1 MRNIQN
7 IENENKV
14 MPQAVENMRNE
25 QIEIAKDFGGSS
37 MFGGTIE
44 MTCMSFM
51 GCCLVVCMFIN
62 VMWIKGVIAGV
73 CAVIFAVPIVAR
85 VMRSRNTIDVEKVID
100 ILKKKGFQPAFKDG
114 EIRWMVNGK
123 ECILRIHSHCQVEI
137 SREYDIPSAEPVIVG
152 NERAA
157 METMKEVYL
166 AKVAVKKQ
174 CESSL
179 LAFSTEPLCTSSKEL
194 MTYLP
199 MCLDI
204 LDLAE
209 SRQQVHIK
217 EAHDGANNGARRK
230 IGFEHPDGTI
240 R

>member
-1 MRNIQN
+1 MENLQN
-7 IENENKV
+7 TAMENEV
-14 MPQAVENMRNE
+14 MPQEVENTQNE
-25 QIEIAKDFGGSS
+25 QKESKKDFRGS
-37 MFGGTIE
+37 FVLGGTIE
-44 MTCMSFM
+44 MTCMALM
-51 GCCLVVCMFIN
+51 GFGLIACMFISS
-62 VMWIKGVIAGV
+62 MWIKGVITGV
-73 CAVIFAVPIVAR
+73 CAVIFSVPIVAR

-100 ILKKKGFQPAFKDG
+100 ILKKKGFQPAFRDG
-114 EIRWMVNGK
+114 EIRWTVNDK

-174 CESSL
+174 GESSL
-179 LAFSTEPLCTSSKEL
+179 LAFSTESLCTSSKEF

-217 EAHDGANNGARRK
+217 EAHDGSHNGSRRK
-230 IGFEHPDGTI
+230 IAFEHPDGST

>member
-1 MRNIQN
+1 MENLQN
-7 IENENKV
+7 TEMENEV
-14 MPQAVENMRNE
+14 MPQEVENTQNE
-25 QIEIAKDFGGSS
+25 QKESKKDFRGSYVL
-37 MFGGTIE
+37 GGTIE
-44 MTCMSFM
+44 MTCMALM
-51 GCCLVVCMFIN
+51 GFGLIACMFIN
-62 VMWIKGVIAGV
+62 SMWIKGVIAGV
-73 CAVIFAVPIVAR
+73 CAVIFSVPIVAR

-100 ILKKKGFQPAFKDG
+100 ILKKKGFQPAFRDG
-114 EIRWMVNGK
+114 EIRWTVNGK

-174 CESSL
+174 GESSL
-179 LAFSTEPLCTSSKEL
+179 LAFSTESLCTSSKEF

-217 EAHDGANNGARRK
+217 EVHDGANNGARRK
-230 IGFEHPDGTI
+230 IGFEHPDGSI

>member
-1 MRNIQN
+1 MENLQN
-7 IENENKV
+7 TEMENEV
-14 MPQAVENMRNE
+14 MPQKVENAQNE
-25 QIEIAKDFGGSS
+25 QREITKDFCGNYERGAP
-37 MFGGTIE
+37 IE
-44 MTCMSFM
+44 MACMAFVECGLIS
-51 GCCLVVCMFIN
+51 CMFIEL
-62 VMWIKGVIAGV
+62 MWLKGIIAVV
-73 CAVIFAVPIVAR
+73 CAVIFSVPVVVR
-85 VMRSRNTIDVEKVID
+85 VMRRSNSIDVEKVIE
-100 ILKKKGFQPAFKDG
+100 ILRKRGFQPAFKDG

-137 SREYDIPSAEPVIVG
+137 SREYGISSAGPVIVKY
-152 NERAA
+152 ERAA

-174 CESSL
+174 GESSL
-179 LAFSTEPLCTSSKEL
+179 LAFSTESLCTSSKEF

-217 EAHDGANNGARRK
+217 EAHDGAKNGSRK
-230 IGFEHPDGTI
+230 RIGFKHPDGTI

>member
-1 MRNIQN
+1 MENLQNTEMENEVMSQDVENIQD
-7 IENENKV
+7 
-14 MPQAVENMRNE
+14 E
-25 QIEIAKDFGGSS
+25 QKESTKDLRRSFVL
-37 MFGGTIE
+37 GGTIE
-44 MTCMSFM
+44 MTCMALM
-51 GCCLVVCMFIN
+51 GCGLIVCMFIGT
-62 VMWIKGVIAGV
+62 MWLKGLITGA
-73 CAVIFAVPIVAR
+73 CAVIFSVPIIVR
-85 VMRSRNTIDVEKVID
+85 VMRRHNSIDVEKVID

-114 EIRWMVNGK
+114 EIRCVVNGK

-137 SREYDIPSAEPVIVG
+137 SREYGLPSAVPVIVS

-157 METMKEVYL
+157 VETMKDVYL
-166 AKVAVKKQ
+166 AKVAVKRQGK
-174 CESSL
+174 SSF
-179 LAFSTEPLCTSSKEL
+179 LAFSAESLCTSPKEF

-209 SRQQVHIK
+209 SRQQAHIK

-230 IGFEHPDGTI
+230 IGFEHPDGSI

>member
-14 MPQAVENMRNE
+14 MQQAVENMRNE
-25 QIEIAKDFGGSS
+25 QMEIAKDFGGSS
-37 MFGGTIE
+37 MSGGTIE

-62 VMWIKGVIAGV
+62 VMWIKGVIAGI
-73 CAVIFAVPIVAR
+73 CAVIFSVPIVLRAIR
-85 VMRSRNTIDVEKVID
+85 RRNSIDAEKVIGV
-100 ILKKKGFQPAFKDG
+100 LRKKGFQPAFKDG
-114 EIRWMVNGK
+114 EIRWVVNGK

-137 SREYDIPSAEPVIVG
+137 SREYGIPSAVPVIVS

-157 METMKEVYL
+157 VETMKEVYL
-166 AKVAVKKQ
+166 AKVAVKSHGK
-174 CESSL
+174 SSF
-179 LAFSTEPLCTSSKEL
+179 LAFSAESLCTSPKEF

-199 MCLDI
+199 ICLDI

-217 EAHDGANNGARRK
+217 ETLDGASNGTRKK
-230 IGFEHPDGTI
+230 IGFEYPDGSI

>member
-1 MRNIQN
+1 MENLQN
-7 IENENKV
+7 TEMENEV
-14 MPQAVENMRNE
+14 MPQKVENAHE
-25 QIEIAKDFGGSS
+25 EKKESTKDSRRSFVL
-37 MFGGTIE
+37 GGTIE
-44 MTCMSFM
+44 MTCMALM
-51 GCCLVVCMFIN
+51 GIGLVAYMFIN
-62 VMWIKGVIAGV
+62 SMWIKGVIAGV

>member
-1 MRNIQN
+1 
-7 IENENKV
+7 
-14 MPQAVENMRNE
+14 
-25 QIEIAKDFGGSS
+25 
-37 MFGGTIE
+37 
-44 MTCMSFM
+44 
-51 GCCLVVCMFIN
+51 
-62 VMWIKGVIAGV
+62 
-73 CAVIFAVPIVAR
+73 
-85 VMRSRNTIDVEKVID
+85 
-100 ILKKKGFQPAFKDG
+100 
-114 EIRWMVNGK
+114 MVNGK

-137 SREYDIPSAEPVIVG
+137 SREYCISSAGPVIVKY
-152 NERAA
+152 EKAA

-174 CESSL
+174 GESSL
-179 LAFSTEPLCTSSKEL
+179 LAFSTESLCTSSKEF

-230 IGFEHPDGTI
+230 IGFEHPDGSI

>member
-25 QIEIAKDFGGSS
+25 QMEIAKDFGGSS

-73 CAVIFAVPIVAR
+73 CAVIFSVPIVLRAIR
-85 VMRSRNTIDVEKVID
+85 RRNSIDAEKVIGV
-100 ILKKKGFQPAFKDG
+100 LRKKGFQPTFKDG
-114 EIRWMVNGK
+114 EIRWVVNGK

-137 SREYDIPSAEPVIVG
+137 SREYGIPSAVPVIVS

-157 METMKEVYL
+157 VETMKEVYL
-166 AKVAVKKQ
+166 AKVAVKSQGK
-174 CESSL
+174 SSF
-179 LAFSTEPLCTSSKEL
+179 LAFSAESLCTSPKEF

-199 MCLDI
+199 ICLDI

-217 EAHDGANNGARRK
+217 ETLDGASNGTRKK
-230 IGFEHPDGTI
+230 IGFEYPDGSI

>member
-1 MRNIQN
+1 M
-7 IENENKV
+7 ENEV
-14 MPQAVENMRNE
+14 IPQEVENTQDE
-25 QIEIAKDFGGSS
+25 HKESKKDFRGS
-37 MFGGTIE
+37 FVLGGTIE
-44 MTCMSFM
+44 MTCMALM
-51 GCCLVVCMFIN
+51 GFGLIACMFTN
-62 VMWIKGVIAGV
+62 SMWIKGVIAGV
-73 CAVIFAVPIVAR
+73 CAVIFSVPIVAR
-85 VMRSRNTIDVEKVID
+85 VMRSRNTIDIDKVID
-100 ILKKKGFQPAFKDG
+100 ILKKKGYQLTFRDG
-114 EIRWMVNGK
+114 EIRWVANGK
-123 ECILRIHSHCQVEI
+123 ECILRIHSQCQIEI
-137 SREYDIPSAEPVIVG
+137 SREYDIPSSEPVING

-174 CESSL
+174 GESSL
-179 LAFSTEPLCTSSKEL
+179 LAFSTESLCTSSKEF

-230 IGFEHPDGTI
+230 IGFEHSDGSI

>member
-1 MRNIQN
+1 M
-7 IENENKV
+7 ENEV
-14 MPQAVENMRNE
+14 MPQEVENTQNE
-25 QIEIAKDFGGSS
+25 QKESKKDFRGS
-37 MFGGTIE
+37 FVLGGTIE
-44 MTCMSFM
+44 MTCMALM
-51 GCCLVVCMFIN
+51 GFGLIACMFIN
-62 VMWIKGVIAGV
+62 SMWIKGVIAGI

-100 ILKKKGFQPAFKDG
+100 ILRKKGFQPAFKDG

-174 CESSL
+174 GESSL
-179 LAFSTEPLCTSSKEL
+179 LAFSTESLCTSSKEF

-230 IGFEHPDGTI
+230 IGFEHPDGSI

>member
-1 MRNIQN
+1 MENLQN
-7 IENENKV
+7 TEMENEV
-14 MPQAVENMRNE
+14 MPQEVENTHE
-25 QIEIAKDFGGSS
+25 EKKESTKDFRGS
-37 MFGGTIE
+37 FVLVGTIE
-44 MTCMSFM
+44 MTCMALM
-51 GCCLVVCMFIN
+51 GIGLVACMFIN
-62 VMWIKGVIAGV
+62 SMWIKVVIAGV

-100 ILKKKGFQPAFKDG
+100 ILKKKGFRPAFKDG

-174 CESSL
+174 GESSL
-179 LAFSTEPLCTSSKEL
+179 LAFSTESLCTSSKEF

-230 IGFEHPDGTI
+230 IGFEHPDGSI

>member
-1 MRNIQN
+1 MENLQN
-7 IENENKV
+7 TEMENEV
-14 MPQAVENMRNE
+14 IPQEVENTQDE
-25 QIEIAKDFGGSS
+25 HKESKKDFRGS
-37 MFGGTIE
+37 FVLGGTIE
-44 MTCMSFM
+44 MTCMALM
-51 GCCLVVCMFIN
+51 GFGLIACMFTN
-62 VMWIKGVIAGV
+62 SMWIKGVIAGV
-73 CAVIFAVPIVAR
+73 CAVIFSVPIVAR
-85 VMRSRNTIDVEKVID
+85 VMRSRNTIDIDKVID
-100 ILKKKGFQPAFKDG
+100 ILKKKGYQLTFRDG
-114 EIRWMVNGK
+114 EIRWVANGK
-123 ECILRIHSHCQVEI
+123 ECILRIHSQCQIEI
-137 SREYDIPSAEPVIVG
+137 SREYDIPSSEPVING

-174 CESSL
+174 GESSL
-179 LAFSTEPLCTSSKEL
+179 LAFSTESLCTSSKEF

-230 IGFEHPDGTI
+230 IGFEHSDGSI

>member
-1 MRNIQN
+1 M
-7 IENENKV
+7 ENEV
-14 MPQAVENMRNE
+14 MPQKVENTQEE
-25 QIEIAKDFGGSS
+25 QKESTKGFHGSLVL
-37 MFGGTIE
+37 GGTIE
-44 MTCMSFM
+44 MIYMALMEC
-51 GCCLVVCMFIN
+51 GLIACMFIN
-62 VMWIKGVIAGV
+62 LMWIKGVIAGV
-73 CAVIFAVPIVAR
+73 CAIIFSVPIVAR
-85 VMRSRNTIDVEKVID
+85 VIRRRNTIDVEKVID
-100 ILKKKGFQPAFKDG
+100 ILKKKGFQPEFKDG
-114 EIRWMVNGK
+114 EIRWVVNGK

-137 SREYDIPSAEPVIVG
+137 SREYDIPSAKPVIVG

-174 CESSL
+174 GESSL
-179 LAFSTEPLCTSSKEL
+179 LAFSTESLCTSSKEL

-217 EAHDGANNGARRK
+217 EALEDANNGGRK
-230 IGFEHPDGTI
+230 RIGFEHPDGSI

>member
-1 MRNIQN
+1 MENLQN
-7 IENENKV
+7 TEMKKEV
-14 MPQAVENMRNE
+14 MPQDVENTQEE
-25 QIEIAKDFGGSS
+25 QKESKKSFLGSLVL
-37 MFGGTIE
+37 GGTIE
-44 MTCMSFM
+44 MSCMALI
-51 GCCLVVCMFIN
+51 GCGLIACMFIN
-62 VMWIKGVIAGV
+62 SMWIKGVIVGV
-73 CAVIFAVPIVAR
+73 CAMIFSVPIVAR
-85 VMRSRNTIDVEKVID
+85 VIRRNNTIDVEKVID

-114 EIRWMVNGK
+114 EIRWVANGK

-137 SREYDIPSAEPVIVG
+137 SREYDIPSVEPVIVG

-174 CESSL
+174 GESSL
-179 LAFSTEPLCTSSKEL
+179 LAFSTESLCTSSKEF

-217 EAHDGANNGARRK
+217 ESHEDVNNGGRRR
-230 IGFEHPDGTI
+230 IGFEHPDGSI